1 MLDVRRLQVLRKVA
15 ALGSFSKAA
24 SALSFTPS
32 AVSQQIARLEGEV
45 GAKLVDRSPLGVRLT
60 DAGGA
65 LVHRTDA
72 IFIEMIRAEAELE
85 AMAGRASRTLHLAAF
100 PTAAAT
106 LVPEAVSQFKGR
118 HPEVELRLTEAEP
131 EEAVV
136 RLRTGSLD
144 LAVLFE
150 YDLVPRPGWN
160 DVERVHLLDDP
171 LSLVLPAGHRLA
183 GQHSLRFGDLAR
195 EPWIAGTP
203 ADACSELLRVVC
215 RRAGFEPQVSVES
228 NDYPAIQSLVAAGA
242 GVALMP
248 GLALETVKAGVTFA
262 SLGPETPVRRIRA
275 ALPAEGHRSFATVAM
290 LSLLREVTERH
301 RVPPVALARAV

>member
-24 SALSFTPS
+24 EALSFTPS

-45 GAKLVDRSPLGVRLT
+45 GTRLVDRSPLGVSLT

-65 LVHRTDA
+65 LVHRTEA

-85 AMAGRASRTLHLAAF
+85 AIAGRESTALRVGSF
-100 PTAAAT
+100 PTAAAA
-106 LVPEAVSQFKGR
+106 LLPEALSEFAER
-118 HPEVELRLTEAEP
+118 HPEVELRLTEVEP
-131 EEAVV
+131 EEGVV
-136 RLRTGSLD
+136 RLRNGTLD
-144 LAVLFE
+144 VAVVFE
-150 YDLVPRPGWN
+150 YDLVPRPAWN
-160 DVERVHLLDDP
+160 DIERVHLLDDP

-183 GQHSLRFGDLAR
+183 GQRSLAFGDLTH

-215 RRAGFEPQVSVES
+215 RRGGFEPDVAIES
-228 NDYPAIQSLVAAGA
+228 NDYSAIQSLVAAGA

-248 GLALETVKAGVTFA
+248 RLALETVKGGVTFA

-275 ALPAEGHRSFATVAM
+275 AVLAEGHRSFAAVAM

-301 RVPPVALARAV
+301 RVPAIRLARAV